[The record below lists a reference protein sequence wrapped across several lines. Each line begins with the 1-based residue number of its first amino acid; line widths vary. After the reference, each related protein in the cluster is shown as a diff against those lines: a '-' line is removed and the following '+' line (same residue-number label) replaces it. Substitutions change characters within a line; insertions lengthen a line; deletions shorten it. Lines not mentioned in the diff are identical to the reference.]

1 MVNRQLPSVTI
12 GIPFFN
18 AEATLLD
25 SVRSVFAQTHQDWE
39 LILLDDG
46 STDGSLEIARSIDDP
61 RVRVY
66 SDGQNKRLAARLN
79 EMTRLAKHEYMARM
93 DADDL
98 MSPRRIERQ
107 LELLVSRSDIDL
119 VATGVCSLSD
129 DYRPVGIRPVA
140 PGHAVTPRGLLS
152 GQSGILHGSVLGR
165 REWFQRNPYKESL
178 AKSQDTNLWVRAY
191 SRNDL
196 RVAFVPDPMYYYR
209 EDGNVSTPKL
219 LLAYRIGRQ
228 TIMYDARDGFSTWE
242 RGRAIALSC
251 GKSMA
256 VVALSGLGR
265 LDLIRGRRNRVI
277 PTGVVNDALIREIES
292 IRSIDLPRRA
302 GPAGVSG

>member
-1 MVNRQLPSVTI
+1 MVSRHLPSVTV
-12 GIPFFN
+12 GIPFYN

-46 STDGSLEIARSIDDP
+46 STDGSLEVARSIDDP

-66 SDGQNKRLAARLN
+66 SDGQNKRLATRLN
-79 EMTRLAKHEYMARM
+79 EMTRLARHGYLARM

-98 MSPRRIERQ
+98 MSPSRLDRQ
-107 LELLVSRSDIDL
+107 LNLLVSKPDIDI

-129 DYRPVGIRPVA
+129 DYHPVGVRPVPS
-140 PGHAVTPRGLLS
+140 GHVITPRGLLS
-152 GQSGILHGSVLGR
+152 GQSGILHASVLGR

-178 AKSQDTNLWVRAY
+178 AKSQDTNLWVQAY

-196 RVAFVPDPMYYYR
+196 RVAFVPEPLYYYR

-219 LLAYRIGRQ
+219 LLAYRIGRH
-228 TIMYDARDGFSTWE
+228 TILNDAKAGFSTWE
-242 RGRAIALSC
+242 RARAVAVSC
-251 GKSMA
+251 GKSAA
-256 VVALSGLGR
+256 VLALASMGK
-265 LDLIRGRRNRVI
+265 LDLIRGRRNKVVPAGSVKDDLAAEIEAIRSLDL
-277 PTGVVNDALIREIES
+277 PLRTGV
-292 IRSIDLPRRA
+292 
-302 GPAGVSG
+302 AGVSR